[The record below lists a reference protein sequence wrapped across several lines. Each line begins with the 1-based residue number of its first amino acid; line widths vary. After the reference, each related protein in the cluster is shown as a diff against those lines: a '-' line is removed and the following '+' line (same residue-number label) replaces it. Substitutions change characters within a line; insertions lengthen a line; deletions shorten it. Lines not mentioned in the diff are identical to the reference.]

1 LVADVGRERQPEVP
15 GEQAKVVAVRVREW
29 VAQVVAELEFGRGA
43 ADGAAYDLAAASEPI
58 GRIETPTPVG

>member
-1 LVADVGRERQPEVP
+1 VADVGRERQPEVP

-43 ADGAAYDLAAASEPI
+43 ADGAA
-58 GRIETPTPVG
+58 